1 MTTFEQYQ
9 FEEIKIE
16 EFKRPDTFT
25 VEEWEILYKFL
36 RKWRKES
43 PEYRTANNNMMPS
56 KKKVFMRDMILLNG
70 NNLMRIGEIRQ
81 LKLGMAKNIKR
92 GKYFYTEYDL
102 PAGIA

>member
-1 MTTFEQYQ
+1 MTTFEQCQ

-16 EFKRPDTFT
+16 EVKRRDTFT

-43 PEYRTANNNMMPS
+43 PDYRTANNNMMPS
-56 KKKVFMRDMILLNG
+56 KKKDFMRDMILLNG

-81 LKLGMAKNIKR
+81 LKLGMVKNIKR
-92 GKYFYTEYDL
+92 GKYFYTQYDL

>member
-1 MTTFEQYQ
+1 MTTFEQCQ

-16 EFKRPDTFT
+16 EVKRRDTFT

-43 PEYRTANNNMMPS
+43 PDYRTANNNMMPS
-56 KKKVFMRDMILLNG
+56 KKKDFMRDMILLNG

-81 LKLGMAKNIKR
+81 LKLGMVKNIKR
-92 GKYFYTEYDL
+92 EKYFYTQYDL